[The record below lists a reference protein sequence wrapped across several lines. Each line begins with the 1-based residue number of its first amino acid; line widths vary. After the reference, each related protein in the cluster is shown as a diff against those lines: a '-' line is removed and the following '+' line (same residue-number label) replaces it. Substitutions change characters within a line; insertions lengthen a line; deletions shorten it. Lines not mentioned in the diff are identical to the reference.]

1 MHNSAMEMIESRA
14 ILDAR
19 RHGRPPAPA
28 MQRFAAQAPVH
39 PGDAVPVLTRNGQHA
54 LWLRNIHAPDQPAL
68 ERLFA
73 RLTPTEIRRRFL
85 HSLSELPPGAMQRL
99 CAPDGTLEQAWVI
112 ASATQAGMGE
122 LHGVGRMFLDT
133 ASAGAE
139 FALLVERAEAGQG
152 YGRLLLQTLMQAARH
167 DGMHELWSHV
177 AHDNAAML
185 HLARAQGGEL
195 ARVPGDPGVVRVRI
209 PL

>member
-1 MHNSAMEMIESRA
+1 MP
-14 ILDAR
+14 ILDSNASSPLDAL

-28 MQRFAAQAPVH
+28 AQRYAVPELAPS
-39 PGDAVPVLTRNGQHA
+39 GDAVPALTRAGQHA
-54 LWLRNIHAPDQPAL
+54 LWLRSIHAPDQPAL

-85 HSLSELPPGAMQRL
+85 HSLRELPPGVPQRL
-99 CAPDGTLEQAWVI
+99 CAPDGEIEQAWVI
-112 ASATQAGMGE
+112 ASAAQPGHGE
-122 LHGVGRMFLDT
+122 LHGVGRMFLDA
-133 ASAGAE
+133 ASACAE

-152 YGRLLLQTLMQAARH
+152 YGRLLLQTLMHAARH
-167 DGMHELWSHV
+167 ADMRELWSYV

-185 HLARAQGGEL
+185 HLARAHGGEL
-195 ARVPGDPGVVRVRI
+195 ARVPGDPGVVRVHI

>member
-1 MHNSAMEMIESRA
+1 ML
-14 ILDAR
+14 ILDSNASSPLDAL

-28 MQRFAAQAPVH
+28 AQRYAAHELAPS
-39 PGDAVPVLTRNGQHA
+39 GDAVPALTHTGQHA
-54 LWLRNIHAPDQPAL
+54 LWLRSIHALDQPAL

-85 HSLSELPPGAMQRL
+85 HSLRELPPGTPQRL
-99 CAPDGTLEQAWVI
+99 CTPDGATEQAWVI
-112 ASATQAGMGE
+112 ASTAQPSHGE
-122 LHGVGRMFLDT
+122 LHGVGRMFLDAAC
-133 ASAGAE
+133 ASAE

-152 YGRLLLQTLMQAARH
+152 YGRLLLQTLMHAAH
-167 DGMHELWSHV
+167 LAGMHELWSHV

-185 HLARAQGGEL
+185 HLARAHGGEL